1 MTFIS
6 YESSD
11 KATAFKICEYLE
23 SRGQKCW
30 IAPRDI
36 HAGEYAGEITRALKS
51 AGSLVVVCSTHTS
64 KSPHVRNEVS
74 LAFGDR
80 CKIIPFMIDD
90 VTLDDSLEYY
100 FAGKQRVFVKGK
112 MDNGLRELAEI
123 LGVERNNIEP
133 EQRRS
138 KTYPALWILIVI
150 LTLLAAFAVIYF
162 LNSREDQSIDNKAIP
177 EKVIDEIKEVSE
189 KEEEKINEETSN
201 ITVEPVKTKVADR
214 HLDSFS
220 GAVRNGYPNGSGTYT
235 FKKARRIDV
244 HDSKAREAKP
254 GDYIIGEWEN
264 GHLIQG
270 KWYSADGSLIE
281 VLLIGKAPNPEGDHI
296 FEKCEMQ

>member
-23 SRGQKCW
+23 SLGQKCW

-51 AGSLVVVCSTHTS
+51 AGNLVVVCSAHTS

-112 MDNGLRELAEI
+112 MDNGLRDLAEI

-138 KTYPALWILIVI
+138 KTYPALWISIVI
-150 LTLLAAFAVIYF
+150 LVILATFAVICF
-162 LNSREDQSIDNKAIP
+162 HNPQEDQSVDNDVFP
-177 EKVIDEIKEVSE
+177 EKIIEEVAGEEEIKEE
-189 KEEEKINEETSN
+189 MSN
-201 ITVEPVKTKVADR
+201 ITEKPVKTQVAGG

-220 GAVRNGYPNGSGTYT
+220 GAVRNGYPNGAGTYT

-296 FEKCEMQ
+296 FEKCEKL